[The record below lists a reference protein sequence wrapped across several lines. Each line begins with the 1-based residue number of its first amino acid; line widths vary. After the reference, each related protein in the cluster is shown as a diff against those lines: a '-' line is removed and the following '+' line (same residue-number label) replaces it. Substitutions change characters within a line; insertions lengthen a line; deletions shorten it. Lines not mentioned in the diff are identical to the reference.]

1 MPRARDFVA
10 CLNAPRP
17 MKLEDIAAGL
27 ALSGVEPS
35 VNVSVITTVPMGD
48 DALQLIYRTP
58 DGIIKERLISR
69 KDESAISVA
78 THERPWAFDG
88 DGEAFKLAVE
98 SKRIDL
104 AFLFDPM
111 MAVHT
116 SNVEPLPHQITAV
129 YESMLPRQPLRFVLA
144 DDPGAGKTIMAGLY
158 IRELIMRAD
167 SRRILVVAP
176 GSLVEQW
183 RDELFEKFGLEFKV
197 FSAALEA
204 GTPSGNLFEDCDHVI
219 VRLDQLS
226 RDEVGDGAEEKHPGP
241 LQTKLLDAGW
251 DLVIFDEAHKLAAH
265 YFGAKLNKTARFRF
279 AERLGARTRHL
290 LLMSATPHN
299 GKDEDFQLFLSLLDS
314 DRFYGKFRGGGDAAH
329 KVDASDLMR
338 RMVKEEM
345 VRFDGTRLFPERKAY
360 TANYQLS
367 DIEAALYAAVTAYVK
382 TEMGKA
388 DALKGP
394 RKGSVGFALTALQR
408 RLASSPEA
416 IFQSL
421 RRRKDRLEKRLRE
434 ERLLSR
440 GQQFTTQNLDSPP
453 DDDDDLTA
461 EEQEELEEKLVDT
474 ATAAET
480 IADLEAEII
489 ILADLV
495 VQARGVVD
503 SGMDRKWDEL
513 SKILQNDPH
522 MRDTDGRQRKMILFT
537 EHKDTLNYLE
547 RQIGGVLGTP
557 DAITTIHG
565 GVNRDERRKRQEMF
579 RSHPEVRVLIATDA
593 AGEGVNLQNAN
604 LMVNYDLPWN
614 PNRLEQRFGRIHRI
628 GQNQVCH
635 LWNLVAKET
644 REGEVYHRL
653 LTKLE
658 TINAAFNGRVFDILG
673 EVFEERS
680 LKDLLIDAI
689 RYNDQPERA
698 AERLRTIDN
707 AFDTSHIQNL
717 LERNALAQESMSE
730 ERLFAVKEQ
739 MEIAEARRLQPYF
752 VRSFFAKAFES
763 LKGAMYP
770 RETGRFEI
778 THVPSI
784 IRERDR
790 QITGRNRRELAPVM
804 KRYER
809 VCFTKEGVRP
819 LDRPNT
825 PFAQMIHPGHP
836 LMLAVSDLVLEQHSN
851 LMRQGAILV
860 DPADETTD
868 ASLLFLITHEIKSG
882 DGSVLSKRL
891 QFVRVTSDGK
901 ACFAGWAPHL
911 DCAPL
916 DAADRPLL
924 ANLLAADWIR
934 IDQEKRALA
943 FAAATLVPEHYE
955 EVATRRIAHVDKTL
969 TAVHDRLTKEIAFWS
984 DRWMRL
990 KEDQDAGKDVRL
1002 NLDNIQRTINDIGGR
1017 LENRKKELQSMR
1029 HLTNG
1034 TPVVLGGALI
1044 VPIGLL
1050 RKLRGE
1056 PPPDAG
1062 TAEFSAD
1069 PAARSRI
1076 EQIAMN
1082 AVRRAEEARGCRV
1095 VDVSAQKCGW
1105 DITSYPPPT
1114 ASGSTQPS
1122 RHIEVKGRIK
1132 GASTI
1137 TITRNEILYALNQ
1150 ADKFI
1155 LAIVLVGADD
1165 SVDGPH
1171 YIRSPFTR
1179 EPDWSE
1185 ASSNHDLQKLLSFAT
1200 R

>member
-1 MPRARDFVA
+1 MQLSSLKR
-10 CLNAPRP
+10 
-17 MKLEDIAAGL
+17 GL
-27 ALSGVEPS
+27 TLVGLEPS
-35 VNVSVITTVPMGD
+35 IVVTLAAVVPLDASAVQVIYK
-48 DALQLIYRTP
+48 LP
-58 DGIIKERLISR
+58 DGTIRERLVTAADIGTL
-69 KDESAISVA
+69 AVA
-78 THERPWAFDG
+78 TTERPWSFDG

-98 SKRIDL
+98 AKRIDL

-129 YESMLPRQPLRFVLA
+129 YEAMLPRQPLRFVLA

-183 RDELFEKFGLEFKV
+183 RDELFEKFGLQFNV
-197 FSAALEA
+197 FSAGLESA
-204 GTPSGNLFEDCDHVI
+204 TPSGNPFEDTDHLI

-226 RDEVGDGAEEKHPGP
+226 RDEEGEGSDEKTPGP
-241 LQTKLLDAGW
+241 LQTKLLAAGW

-265 YFGAKLNKTARFRF
+265 YFGTKLNKTARFRF

-314 DRFYGKFRGGGDAAH
+314 DRFYGKFRGGGDGAH

-345 VRFDGTRLFPERKAY
+345 LRFDGSHLFPERRAY
-360 TANYQLS
+360 TANYKLS
-367 DIEAALYAAVTAYVK
+367 DIESALYESVTSYVK

-421 RRRKDRLEKRLRE
+421 RRRKERLEARLRE

-440 GQQFTTQNLDSPP
+440 GQQFAAQNPETPP
-453 DDDDDLTA
+453 EDDDDLNA
-461 EEQEELEEKLVDT
+461 EEQEDLEEKLVDT

-480 IADLEAEII
+480 IAELEAEII

-495 VQARGVVD
+495 LQARGVVD
-503 SGMDRKWDEL
+503 SGLDRKWDEL

-522 MRDTDGRQRKMILFT
+522 MRDADGRQRKMILFT
-537 EHKDTLNYLE
+537 EHRDTLNYLE
-547 RQIGGVLGTP
+547 RRIAGVLGTP

-565 GVNRDERRKRQEMF
+565 GVHRDERRKRQALF
-579 RSHPEVRVLIATDA
+579 RSDPEVRILLATDA

-614 PNRLEQRFGRIHRI
+614 PNRLEHRFGRIHRI
-628 GQNQVCH
+628 GQDLVCH

-658 TINAAFNGRVFDILG
+658 TINEAFNGRVFDILG

-680 LKDLLIDAI
+680 LKDLLLDAI
-689 RYNDQPERA
+689 RYNDQPERN
-698 AERLRTIDN
+698 AERLKTIDN
-707 AFDTSHIQNL
+707 ALDVTHIKDL
-717 LERNALAQESMSE
+717 LERNALAQETMSAE
-730 ERLFAVKEQ
+730 QLFAVKEK
-739 MEIAEARRLQPYF
+739 MEIAEARRLQPFF
-752 VRSFFAKAFES
+752 VRAFFAKAFEGVG
-763 LKGAMYP
+763 GAMYP
-770 RETGRFEI
+770 REPGRFEI
-778 THVPSI
+778 THVPAL

-790 QITGRNRRELAPVM
+790 QITGRNRRELAPVL

-809 VCFTKEGVRP
+809 VCFTKEAVRP

-836 LMLAVSDLVLEQHSN
+836 LMLAVSDLILEQHSN

-860 DPADETTD
+860 DPADDAAE

-882 DGSVLSKRL
+882 DSSVLSKRL
-891 QFVRVTSDGK
+891 QFVHVTPEGK
-901 ACFAGWAPHL
+901 ASFAGWAPHL
-911 DCAPL
+911 DYEPL
-916 DAADRPLL
+916 AAADRPLL
-924 ANLLAADWIR
+924 ADLLASDWIR
-934 IDQEKRALA
+934 TDQEQRALA
-943 FAAATLVPEHYE
+943 LAATTLVPEHYG

-969 TAVHDRLTKEIAFWS
+969 AAVHERLTKEIAYWS
-984 DRWMRL
+984 DRWVKL
-990 KEDQDAGKDVRL
+990 TDDKAAGLDVGP
-1002 NLDNIQRTINDIGGR
+1002 NLEKFQRTINDLEGR

-1029 HLTNG
+1029 HVTNG
-1034 TPVVLGGALI
+1034 TPVVLGGALV

-1056 PPPDAG
+1056 PAPDSA
-1062 TAEFSAD
+1062 TFSAD

-1076 EQIAMN
+1076 ELLAMN

-1105 DITSYPPPT
+1105 DITSYAPAVDGKLPE
-1114 ASGSTQPS
+1114 S
-1122 RHIEVKGRIK
+1122 RHIEVKGRIQ
-1132 GASTI
+1132 GAT
-1137 TITRNEILYALNQ
+1137 TVTVTKNEIFESWNQ
-1150 ADKFI
+1150 GGKYH
-1155 LAIVLVGADD
+1155 LAIVLVGEDD
-1165 SVDGPH
+1165 SIDGPH
-1171 YIRSPFTR
+1171 YVPHPFKE
-1179 EPDWSE
+1179 EPGWGV
-1185 ASSNHDLQKLLSFAT
+1185 SSVNYDLKALLA
-1200 R
+1200 RAQGI